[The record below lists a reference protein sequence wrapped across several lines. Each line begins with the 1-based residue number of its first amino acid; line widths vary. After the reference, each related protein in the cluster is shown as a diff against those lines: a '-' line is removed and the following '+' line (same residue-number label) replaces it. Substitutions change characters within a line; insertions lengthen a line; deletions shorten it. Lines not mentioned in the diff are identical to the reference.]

1 MAQRLP
7 SPPPGFDELNVEEKL
22 TYVQSL
28 WDRIAATPEAV
39 PVPDWHR
46 EVIDERMN
54 KSGTVVRR
62 PWAKF
67 RDELQTRIK
76 ERKP

>member
-7 SPPPGFDELNVEEKL
+7 NPPPGFDELKVEEKL
-22 TYVQSL
+22 TYVQPL
-28 WDRIAATPEAV
+28 WDRIAATPEVV

-46 EVIDERMN
+46 EVIDERMK

-62 PWAKF
+62 PWAEF
-67 RDELQTRIK
+67 RDQLQTRIK
-76 ERKP
+76 ERKS